1 MREAI
6 VHIPHGEYETVGLAE
21 LVSAIREAGLR
32 DITELVCETE
42 GCLVVV
48 TLASPIDRD
57 DLSRVEHLKWWERL
71 SEEGD
76 RVVYLFKLDF
86 SGLDGNVRPVL
97 SSEVSNDE
105 IRVTDDGID
114 VTMVGSQQ
122 AIAREIGEYSDAG
135 MTVLLE
141 RLGDY
146 RGPRDTLDVL
156 TDRQREILETAY
168 ELGYFD
174 VPRNGSTAD
183 VADSLDLDPSTV
195 AEHLQRA
202 ERNLVGTL
210 LDTA

>member
-6 VHIPHGEYETVGLAE
+6 IHIPHGEYETVGLE
-21 LVSAIREAGLR
+21 DFVSAMREAGLR
-32 DITELVCETE
+32 DITELACETD

-48 TLASPIDRD
+48 TLDSPIECD
-57 DLSRVEHLKWWERL
+57 DLSGVEHLEWWERL
-71 SEEGD
+71 SEDGD
-76 RVVYLFKLDF
+76 RVVYLFKIDF
-86 SGLDGNVRPVL
+86 SSLDGTVRPVL

-105 IRVTDDGID
+105 IRVTDEGID
-114 VTMVGSQQ
+114 VTMVGTQE

-146 RGPRDTLDVL
+146 SGPRDTLDAV
-156 TDRQREILETAY
+156 TDRQREILRVAY
-168 ELGYFD
+168 DLGYFE
-174 VPRNGSTAD
+174 VPRQVSTAD

-210 LDTA
+210 LGAA